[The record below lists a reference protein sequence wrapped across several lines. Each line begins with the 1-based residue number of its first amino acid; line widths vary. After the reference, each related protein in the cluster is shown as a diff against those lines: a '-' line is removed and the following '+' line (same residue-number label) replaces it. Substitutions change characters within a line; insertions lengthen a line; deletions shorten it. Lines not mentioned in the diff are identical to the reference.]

1 MPRFTRRRFLQTSAV
16 AAACAGSRLSP
27 SPWLRAAGANE
38 DIRLGVVGVG
48 SRVKIGG
55 MGRGEVQHF
64 RRIPGVRVVA
74 LCDVDSANLGPEVE
88 QFQKRKEAVAAYA
101 DVRKLLENPDIDA
114 IVVTTPNHWHA
125 LVTIWACQA
134 GKDVYVQKPASYSI
148 WEGRQM
154 VAAARKYN
162 RIVQSPN
169 GSRGQNGGR
178 EATDFVAQGK
188 LGKVTSI
195 RGLRFGARTSIG
207 KVSGPQV
214 VPETVDYNLWCG
226 PAPILPLERQ
236 NLHYDWHWQW
246 PYGNGE
252 LGNWGIHLLDGC
264 RVAAG
269 GGLPRHTISIAGRFG
284 YEDDGQTPNTQI
296 VYYDYDPA
304 PLIFELRGLPKDK
317 SFHNS
322 TRSDFWG
329 KDAMDTYLGIS
340 VGKVIHCENGYVVG
354 STSAHAA
361 YDGKGEKICG
371 FEPTTP
377 DQGENFIQAVR
388 SRRSEDLVA
397 DILDGHLSAALVHLG
412 NISHRIGRAIPDPEI
427 RQRIEGNRELA
438 AAYDRMKAHLLANGI
453 DLDRT
458 PATLGAM
465 LTLDTVAERFTGE
478 FSEQA
483 NKLLARDYRPPFVVP
498 QQV

>member
-1 MPRFTRRRFLQTSAV
+1 M
-16 AAACAGSRLSP
+16 
-27 SPWLRAAGANE
+27 
-38 DIRLGVVGVG
+38 
-48 SRVKIGG
+48 
-55 MGRGEVQHF
+55 
-64 RRIPGVRVVA
+64 VA

-88 QFQKRKEAVAAYA
+88 QFQKRKEPVAAYS
-101 DVRKLLENPDIDA
+101 DVRKLLENKDIDA

-125 LVTIWACQA
+125 LITIWACQA

-178 EATDFVAQGK
+178 EALEFVAQGK
-188 LGKVTSI
+188 LGKVTTV

-207 KVSGPQV
+207 KVTGPQII
-214 VPETVDYNLWCG
+214 PKTIDYDLWSG

-246 PYGNGE
+246 QYGNGE

-304 PLIFELRGLPKDK
+304 PVIFELRGLPKDK
-317 SFHNS
+317 SFS
-322 TRSDFWG
+322 IAPDPDSWG

-340 VGKVIHCENGYVVG
+340 VGKVVHCENGYVVG
-354 STSAHAA
+354 STASHAA
-361 YDGKGEKICG
+361 YDLNGEKICT

-388 SRRSEDLVA
+388 SRRTGELVA

-412 NISHRIGRAIPDPEI
+412 NISYRVGQTMPDRDIRERIA
-427 RQRIEGNRELA
+427 GNRELL
-438 AAYDRMKAHLLANGI
+438 AAYDRMKDHLSANGI
-453 DLDRT
+453 DLDRK

-465 LTLDTVAERFTGE
+465 LTLDTTSERFTGE
-478 FSEQA
+478 FSEPA
-483 NKLLARDYRPPFVVP
+483 NELFGRSCRPPFTVP
-498 QQV
+498 TEV